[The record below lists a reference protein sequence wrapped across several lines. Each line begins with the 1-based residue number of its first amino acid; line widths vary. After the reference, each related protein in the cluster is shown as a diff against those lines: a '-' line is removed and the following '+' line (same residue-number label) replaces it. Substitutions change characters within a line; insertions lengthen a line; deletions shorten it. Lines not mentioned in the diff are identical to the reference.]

1 MQITWHGFS
10 CFRIQETL
18 GGHEVSVVID
28 PFEPQDGMKLPRNLA
43 ADVVISSHDHSRHN
57 NVGAVAAPDGNGKP
71 FVITGPGEYEVKDA
85 FVTGVPTYHDLVEG
99 KEKGTNTMFYV
110 TIGDIHIVHL
120 GDLKHPL
127 EERHMEEFHEID
139 VLFVP
144 VGGDGV
150 LTGKQAAEVV
160 SQLEPRIII
169 PMHYRVGS
177 AGGGLDP
184 VDGFLKA
191 MALGKPEAI
200 PKLKLS
206 GKDLPQEE
214 TKVILLELQ

>member
-18 GGHEVSVVID
+18 HGHDVSIVID
-28 PFEPQDGMKLPRNLA
+28 PFEPQDGLKLPRNLA
-43 ADVVISSHDHSRHN
+43 ADVVISSHDHDRHN
-57 NVGAVAAPDGNGKP
+57 NVAAVGGSP

-85 FVTGVPTYHDLVEG
+85 FVTGIPTYHDMVEG

-110 TIGDIHIVHL
+110 TVGDIHIVHL
-120 GDLKHPL
+120 GDLKHLL

-144 VGGDGV
+144 VGGGDV

-160 SQLEPRIII
+160 AQLEPRIII
-169 PMHYRVGS
+169 PMHYKTGS
-177 AGGGLDP
+177 ASKLEP
-184 VDGFLKA
+184 LDGFLKA
-191 MALGKPEAI
+191 MAIAKPAPL
-200 PKLKLS
+200 PKFKIAA
-206 GKDLPQEE
+206 KDLPQEE
-214 TKVILLELQ
+214 TQVIILEPQ

>member
-10 CFRIQETL
+10 CFRITETL
-18 GGHEVSVVID
+18 HGHEVSLVID

-57 NVGAVAAPDGNGKP
+57 NVGGVGGNP

-85 FVTGVPTYHDLVEG
+85 FVTGVSTYHDMVEG
-99 KEKGTNTMFYV
+99 KEKGTNTMYYV

-127 EERHMEEFHEID
+127 EEKHMEEFHEID

-144 VGGDGV
+144 VGGDSV
-150 LTGKQAAEVV
+150 LTAKQAAEVV

-177 AGGGLDP
+177 AGGKLDT

-191 MALGKPEAI
+191 MALGKPETL

-206 GKDLPQEE
+206 AKDLPQEE